1 MQVLGFFEP
10 VLGIGY
16 SKVKLSLA
24 LSTVHKK
31 NPMLTFKA
39 AGRLRFLPS
48 CPGSLTVDTSDPSGV
63 KCSQTAPAP
72 PPGTVVSFL
81 RKAGELVDKVGLNV
95 IETIKLNKKQMT
107 TLILDVKIDKVK
119 VLTDRLYLEDKDGH
133 GPGTCLFSLLIQL
146 NSSIGH

>member
-24 LSTVHKK
+24 LSNVHKK
-31 NPMLTFKA
+31 DPMLTFKA
-39 AGRLRFLPS
+39 ADRLRLLPS
-48 CPGSLTVDTSDPSGV
+48 CPGSLTVDTSDPSEV

-133 GPGTCLFSLLIQL
+133 GPGACLFSLLIQL